1 MSRMDQPP
9 QQTTPLVAHV
19 IFRLSVGGLENGLV
33 NLINRMPK
41 DAYRHAIICI
51 KDSTEFSKRI
61 QRDDVEIFHLN
72 KKEGHDWSSFV
83 RFYTLLKQIR
93 PDIVHT
99 RNLSAIEYQ
108 VPAWLAGVKCRIHGE
123 HGWDTFDPEG
133 NNVKYQWLRRLVKP
147 LVQRYV
153 PLSRHLEQY
162 LLEKIKVPPNKIT
175 RICNG
180 VDTDVFY
187 PVTASK
193 PAPAGCPWDLQQDLI
208 LVGTVGRMHGVKDQ
222 ITLVKAFIEASRQ
235 QPELQTKLKLMIAGD
250 GPLREQAL
258 KLLADSN
265 LSDNAWLPGE
275 RKDIAEF
282 MRALD
287 IFVLPSLAEGI
298 SNTILEAMAT
308 GLPVIATAV
317 GGNPE
322 LVDDGVT
329 GMLTPS
335 ADSGAMALKI
345 LDYANHKQ
353 KRQAHGQ
360 NSRARALEKFSLDSM
375 TAQYRAAYDSL
386 MTQE

>member
-1 MSRMDQPP
+1 MNPKSTKQNP
-9 QQTTPLVAHV
+9 PLVAHV
-19 IFRLSVGGLENGLV
+19 IFRLGVGGLENGLV

-51 KDSTEFSKRI
+51 KDSTDFRKRI
-61 QRDDVEIFHLN
+61 QRGDVEIFHLD

-83 RFYTLLKQIR
+83 RFYRVLKQIR

-108 VPAWLAGVKCRIHGE
+108 VPAWLAGVNYRIHGE

-133 NNVKYQWLRRLVKP
+133 NNVKYQWLRRLIKP
-147 LVQRYV
+147 LIGRYV

-162 LLEKIKVPPNKIT
+162 LRAKIKVPQDKIT

-180 VDTDVFY
+180 VDTGIFY
-187 PVTASK
+187 PVAGAK
-193 PAPAGCPWDLQQDLI
+193 PVLTECPWDLRQDFI
-208 LVGTVGRMHGVKDQ
+208 VVGTVGRMHGVKDQ
-222 ITLVKAFIEASRQ
+222 ITLVKAFIEASQ
-235 QPELQTKLKLMIAGD
+235 LQPELQSQLKLMIAGE
-250 GPLREQAL
+250 GPLREPAL
-258 KLLADSN
+258 KLLADSQ
-265 LSDNAWLPGE
+265 LSANAWLPGE

-282 MRALD
+282 MRAMD

-322 LVDDGVT
+322 LVEDGIT
-329 GMLTPS
+329 GALIAS
-335 ADSGAMALKI
+335 ADSHAMALKI

-353 KRQAHGQ
+353 KRQEHGQ
-360 NSRARALEKFSLDSM
+360 NSRARALALFSLDSM
-375 TAQYRAAYDSL
+375 TAQYQAAYDSL
-386 MTQE
+386 LTQE